1 MRTPSARCLF
11 AAALLIAVS
20 ALAQAPKLEP
30 YVPEH
35 KPRVATVTFS
45 LVFPGS
51 DPSHY
56 ALSVEAVGSA
66 AYTSDVDQNPAYATP
81 GSSDN
86 AAAPLERYDVKFT
99 MPPAIRERI
108 FALAQKLKYFQGSFD
123 YTKGRI
129 ANTGAKKLAYADES
143 RYFET
148 DYNWSQNENI
158 QELTRIFQ
166 SVGASLEFG
175 RRLEHQYRYT
185 KLALD
190 DELKRMEDAA
200 NAGQLMAIETV
211 APILEKIANDRSVLH
226 IARMRAQR
234 LLARGTPAE
243 GAGPAVTH

>member
-1 MRTPSARCLF
+1 MRTLRNQLLF
-11 AAALLIAVS
+11 ATALLIAAS
-20 ALAQAPKLEP
+20 ALAQVPKLDP

-45 LVFPGS
+45 LDFPGS

-56 ALSVEAVGSA
+56 AMSVEAAGDA
-66 AYTSDVDQNPAYATP
+66 AYASDVDQNPAYATP
-81 GSSDN
+81 SSSGG
-86 AAAPLERYDVKFT
+86 AVPLERYDVKFT
-99 MPPAIRERI
+99 MPQATRERI

-129 ANTGAKKLAYADES
+129 ANTGAKKLVYADES

-148 DYNWSQNENI
+148 SYNWSQNEDI

-200 NAGQLMAIETV
+200 NAGELLAIEAV
-211 APILEKIANDRSVLH
+211 APTLEKIVNDRSVLH
-226 IARMRAQR
+226 IARIRAQR
-234 LLARGTPAE
+234 LLAR
-243 GAGPAVTH
+243 AGPAQGATSPTTH